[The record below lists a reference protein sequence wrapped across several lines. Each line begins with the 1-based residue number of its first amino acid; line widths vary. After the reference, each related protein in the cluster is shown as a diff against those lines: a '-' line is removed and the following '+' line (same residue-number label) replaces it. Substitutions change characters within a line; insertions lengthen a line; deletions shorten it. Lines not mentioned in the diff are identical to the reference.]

1 MFFIDGYQLFVG
13 DGSVQ
18 EDDTFDW
25 PRHRGNAALQGLQ
38 IYIGTKLTLDWIF
51 ETGVEYLKSSVVI
64 HSEKYGSAK
73 SSHSTGFKDEVIIVG
88 SYDNFVHCM
97 DAKSGKGLW
106 KFETQNYVNG
116 VPTIF
121 DQKYVVFG
129 GCDSMLYVIDL
140 ETGKEIRS
148 LEVEAPIAASVAV
161 ADGVGY
167 VGNMD
172 RAVMAFDLTN
182 GNQVWSYKE
191 KNFPYFSS
199 PALSETSV
207 FIGGRDKGLHAIDRV
222 SGKQQ
227 WRFSAKGRVDIPQCW
242 QVTPWYLGQ

>member
-1 MFFIDGYQLFVG
+1 
-13 DGSVQ
+13 
-18 EDDTFDW
+18 
-25 PRHRGNAALQGLQ
+25 
-38 IYIGTKLTLDWIF
+38 
-51 ETGVEYLKSSVVI
+51 
-64 HSEKYGSAK
+64 
-73 SSHSTGFKDEVIIVG
+73 
-88 SYDNFVHCM
+88 M

-182 GNQVWSYKE
+182 GNQVWSYRE

-199 PALSETSV
+199 PALSEKSV

-227 WRFSAKGRVDIPQCW
+227 WRFSAKGRVDSSPVLAGDTLVFGSMDGKLYLLSAKSGKEIVSYEIENPSS
-242 QVTPWYLGQ
+242 TPAITKDKIVVGCEDGKVYAFNVEGKP